1 MRIYHGG
8 RFATAYLISISKFI
22 VLAILKA
29 NAERAFPFWHIIFYE
44 RCKWKSQ
51 CSYSYVLSSFVII
64 IYHVQNKSGFWETR
78 HKWCYLTKIERWCV
92 ISYVD
97 SYCENCTR
105 GSILFVSGN
114 RYILFV
120 ILNPVCFVRH
130 FLKCKYSEKFSHPKI
145 VNMKI

>member
-1 MRIYHGG
+1 MRIYHDE
-8 RFATAYLISISKFI
+8 RFAAYLIPISKFI

-51 CSYSYVLSSFVII
+51 CSYSYVLSSFVIM
-64 IYHVQNKSGFWETR
+64 IYHTQNKSGTR
-78 HKWCYLTKIERWCV
+78 PKWYYFTEIERWCV

-105 GSILFVSGN
+105 GSIIFVSGN

-120 ILNPVCFVRH
+120 NLNPVCFVRH